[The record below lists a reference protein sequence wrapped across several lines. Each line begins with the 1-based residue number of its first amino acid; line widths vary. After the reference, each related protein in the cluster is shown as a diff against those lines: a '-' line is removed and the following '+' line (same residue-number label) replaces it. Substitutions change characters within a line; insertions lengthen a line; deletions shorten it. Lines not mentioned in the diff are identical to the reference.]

1 MSMAKFI
8 NGHRH
13 NTDIDTNR
21 ENDTTVRDRD
31 TNV

>member
-1 MSMAKFI
+1 MAKFI
-8 NGHRH
+8 NRHRH
-13 NTDIDTNR
+13 NTDIDPNR